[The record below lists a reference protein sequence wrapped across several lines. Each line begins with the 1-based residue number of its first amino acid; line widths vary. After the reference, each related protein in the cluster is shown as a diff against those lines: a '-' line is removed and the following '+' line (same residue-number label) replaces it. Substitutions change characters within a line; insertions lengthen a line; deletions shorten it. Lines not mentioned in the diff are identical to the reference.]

1 MKKDY
6 YKQLNII
13 RLVSCI
19 AILLYHLGVLKGGF
33 LAVCTFFV
41 ISGYLSVVSLFNKS
55 KLSFKDYY
63 FNRLKK
69 LYLPLVIVVLSTI
82 TVIHFIPE
90 VYWFNMKPETTS
102 VLGGYNNFW
111 QISSNLDYFS
121 RSINSPF
128 MHLWYVAIIMQF
140 DLIFPIIYI
149 LLKKVGEKISKCIP
163 CILMS
168 ILSILGIV
176 YFCYIFDFN
185 NSIHNLLLFKEHQ
198 QSVASSF

>member
-63 FNRLKK
+63 LNRLKK
-69 LYLPLVIVVLSTI
+69 LYLPLLIVVLSTI

-111 QISSNLDYFS
+111 QLHVNLDYFA
-121 RSINSPF
+121 RHTDSPF
-128 MHLWYVAIIMQF
+128 MHLWYIAILLQF
-140 DLIFPIIYI
+140 DLIFPFIF
-149 LLKKVGEKISKCIP
+149 LFFKKFGQKI
-163 CILMS
+163 
-168 ILSILGIV
+168 V
-176 YFCYIFDFN
+176 
-185 NSIHNLLLFKEHQ
+185 NLFL
-198 QSVASSF
+198 